1 MQAIHDRK
9 EYEYK
14 RIAKTYVT
22 ETLSLIP
29 IQAISA
35 HKYLNTSIDQLK
47 PQDEQETTYKGR
59 Q

>member
-1 MQAIHDRK
+1 MQAIHDQK

-14 RIAKTYVT
+14 RIAEIYVT

-35 HKYLNTSIDQLK
+35 QRYLNTSIDQLK
-47 PQDEQETTYKGR
+47 PREEE
-59 Q
+59 